1 MESGATSGQ
10 LEVSGRVLN
19 IRHLHRVIFPESGT
33 TKGELLD
40 RSPARLTSPSAHVP
54 FLSRE

>member
-1 MESGATSGQ
+1 MESGVTSGQ
-10 LEVSGRVLN
+10 LEVGGRVLN

-40 RSPARLTSPSAHVP
+40 RSPARSPTAHVP